1 MSSILSILLFVAA
14 VGWFIAQKFGPVDS
28 RTAIERPLY
37 TIACGVLFLLLAPFA
52 LVVYF
57 FLVARSEWR
66 D

>member
-1 MSSILSILLFVAA
+1 MSIALFVLTLAIA
-14 VGWFIAQKFGPVDS
+14 GWFIAQNFGPVDS